1 MTRMALAGIE
11 GQKAKRLLG
20 SLRTLWRS
28 SPSTGQD
35 GKITHLKSCLLPS
48 PEQLS
53 RAGSQ
58 VELEQDP
65 EPEPAEVAASNSSES
80 GGDADCDADSAA
92 AGSDAADADDAD
104 ASDDDDKSRSQHEL
118 SQPDLSQHEPSPS
131 QPELSQSDDSE
142 PEPQPEKPMS
152 PASSDSLN
160 APTEKLGS
168 PSSPECVSSD
178 PESCNDL
185 ILNALPDSQVEG
197 AGWMGRGMMYW
208 RDVEKKEKEKQGKE
222 LRINYMIDSIKH
234 ELCQTVSSTAIKTFW
249 GEFRADLKKMVE
261 KSDLSHDA
269 FVKLSNPDI
278 FIKWHAAQ
286 MQKDL

>member
-1 MTRMALAGIE
+1 MFNLPFLHFLKLDWNLFGLL
-11 GQKAKRLLG
+11 RLLSIFLLLAVFLLLSIFLLL
-20 SLRTLWRS
+20 SLF
-28 SPSTGQD
+28 
-35 GKITHLKSCLLPS
+35 LL
-48 PEQLS
+48 LS
-53 RAGSQ
+53 IF
-58 VELEQDP
+58 LLLTIFLL
-65 EPEPAEVAASNSSES
+65 
-80 GGDADCDADSAA
+80 
-92 AGSDAADADDAD
+92 
-104 ASDDDDKSRSQHEL
+104 L
-118 SQPDLSQHEPSPS
+118 SLFLLLSIFLLLTIFLLLFLL
-131 QPELSQSDDSE
+131 LSIF
-142 PEPQPEKPMS
+142 
-152 PASSDSLN
+152 LLL
-160 APTEKLGS
+160 TIFL

-269 FVKLSNPDI
+269 FVKLSNPDV
-278 FIKWHAAQ
+278 FIQW
-286 MQKDL
+286 